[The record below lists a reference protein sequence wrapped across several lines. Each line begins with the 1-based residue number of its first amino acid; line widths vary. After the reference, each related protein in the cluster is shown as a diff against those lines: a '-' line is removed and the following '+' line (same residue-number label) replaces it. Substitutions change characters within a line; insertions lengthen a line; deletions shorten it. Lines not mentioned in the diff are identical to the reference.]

1 MAKSV
6 ISGLTITIGADTAKF
21 TTAMKNIDSE
31 ARRIAKDLK
40 NVSESLKIDP
50 GNSEAF
56 ANKLKLLQEA
66 AGNATSR
73 VEAIKKAIADL
84 NRQYDDSKTRQD
96 LYNQAVKDLKEALDQ
111 GKISQDSY
119 KKSLEA
125 VKEQYG
131 KGNISQKEY
140 EEALKKLERQ
150 LESANYEQAR
160 AVDTLDQY
168 QRETSD
174 TAKDV
179 DKLGDEQK
187 ETNKEVEE
195 FGNTAEDAGKKTF
208 TLGDAI
214 KANLIASAIQTGL
227 RKIVDL
233 AKSLAKHLAD
243 AGKALIN
250 FSWDAIGD
258 AAAFKDALGYSV
270 TIFGDTVSKQV
281 QTWVNENTN
290 ALRIFKGDLLE
301 NMNTFGQLFQTMG
314 LGAEDSF
321 NMASKILSLAA
332 DLRAAT
338 GKDTPEILEA
348 LTDGF
353 TTTTK
358 TLRQFGVRINEAEIK
373 LYALDKGIVKVDVD
387 QTKLRDAI
395 LKVKEATEKQNDA
408 FDKYGESSLEYER
421 AAVNVQ
427 KAEDNLNKVLGGKV
441 DSLTAAERTTA
452 IYRMMLEQLAP
463 VIGQNKEE
471 SGLFNSQL
479 AETRTRLKNLK
490 ETIGEELL
498 PTATNLLTTF
508 NEFLDSEEGQE
519 VLQNIID
526 QFSKWADTIDKMTK
540 DGSLKKFIDDLIEKL
555 PELAES
561 IGIIVTDLL
570 ELTPR
575 LSEFADKILGLLVSI
590 DKLRLSRAWD
600 NAEERIKLFADV
612 WQLHT
617 DTAKKAIVAFAEQNG
632 IELYDVLTNFDGYE
646 PKIIGYIQSIGSEA
660 SNMEETTS
668 AALGELPDN
677 IQTAINEANNISL
690 TPLQSLAARVWE
702 IVHNIVNGVDYAGNS
717 VNDGPWQRNNFFGFS
732 NWPYSSGGESGSYAS
747 GGIVSVGQI
756 LRVNDDAGHRVEA
769 FIPSTD
775 GYILNGNQVDRI
787 VNNNNQRTV
796 GDVNVY
802 VSSYGM
808 DLTTVSEELGNAI
821 QNKLRSSGVIL

>member
-1 MAKSV
+1 
-6 ISGLTITIGADTAKF
+6 
-21 TTAMKNIDSE
+21 
-31 ARRIAKDLK
+31 
-40 NVSESLKIDP
+40 
-50 GNSEAF
+50 
-56 ANKLKLLQEA
+56 
-66 AGNATSR
+66 
-73 VEAIKKAIADL
+73 
-84 NRQYDDSKTRQD
+84 
-96 LYNQAVKDLKEALDQ
+96 
-111 GKISQDSY
+111 
-119 KKSLEA
+119 
-125 VKEQYG
+125 
-131 KGNISQKEY
+131 
-140 EEALKKLERQ
+140 
-150 LESANYEQAR
+150 
-160 AVDTLDQY
+160 
-168 QRETSD
+168 
-174 TAKDV
+174 
-179 DKLGDEQK
+179 
-187 ETNKEVEE
+187 
-195 FGNTAEDAGKKTF
+195 
-208 TLGDAI
+208 
-214 KANLIASAIQTGL
+214 
-227 RKIVDL
+227 
-233 AKSLAKHLAD
+233 
-243 AGKALIN
+243 
-250 FSWDAIGD
+250 
-258 AAAFKDALGYSV
+258 
-270 TIFGDTVSKQV
+270 
-281 QTWVNENTN
+281 
-290 ALRIFKGDLLE
+290 
-301 NMNTFGQLFQTMG
+301 
-314 LGAEDSF
+314 
-321 NMASKILSLAA
+321 
-332 DLRAAT
+332 
-338 GKDTPEILEA
+338 
-348 LTDGF
+348 
-353 TTTTK
+353 
-358 TLRQFGVRINEAEIK
+358 
-373 LYALDKGIVKVDVD
+373 
-387 QTKLRDAI
+387 
-395 LKVKEATEKQNDA
+395 
-408 FDKYGESSLEYER
+408 
-421 AAVNVQ
+421 
-427 KAEDNLNKVLGGKV
+427 
-441 DSLTAAERTTA
+441 
-452 IYRMMLEQLAP
+452 MMLEQLAP

-632 IELYDVLTNFDGYE
+632 IELYDVLTNFDEYE
-646 PKIIGYIQSIGSEA
+646 PKIIGYMQSIGSEA

-747 GGIVSVGQI
+747 GGIVSAGQI

-808 DLTTVSEELGNAI
+808 DLTTVSEELGNAV

>member
-50 GNSEAF
+50 GNAEAF

-66 AGNATSR
+66 AGKATSR
-73 VEAIKKAIADL
+73 VEAIKKAITDL
-84 NRQYDDSKTRQD
+84 NRQYNDSKTRQD
-96 LYNQAVKDLKEALDQ
+96 LYNQSVKDLKEALDQ
-111 GKISQDSY
+111 GKISHDSY

-150 LESANYEQAR
+150 LESANYEQGR
-160 AVDTLDQY
+160 AVDALDQY

-187 ETNKEVEE
+187 ETNREVKE
-195 FGNTAEDAGKKTF
+195 FSDAAEDAEKKTF

-214 KANLIASAIQTGL
+214 KANLIASAIQAGL
-227 RKIVDL
+227 SKIVDL

-258 AAAFKDALGYSV
+258 AAAFQDALGYSE
-270 TIFGDTVSKQV
+270 TIFGKAVSEQAK
-281 QTWVNENTN
+281 TWVNENTN
-290 ALRIFKGDLLE
+290 ALRIYKGDLLE

-314 LGAEDSF
+314 LGADKSF
-321 NMASKILSLAA
+321 EMATNILSLSA

-338 GKDTPEILEA
+338 GKGTPEILEA
-348 LTDGF
+348 LTAGF
-353 TTTTK
+353 TNTTRA
-358 TLRQFGVRINEAEIK
+358 LRQFGVRINEAEIK
-373 LYALDKGIVKVDVD
+373 AYALDKGIVKVDVD

-395 LKVKEATEKQNDA
+395 LKVKEAAEKQNDA
-408 FDKYGESSLEYER
+408 FDEYGESSLEYER
-421 AAVNVQ
+421 AVVNVQ

-441 DSLTAAERTTA
+441 EALTAADRTTA
-452 IYRMMLEQLAP
+452 IYLMMLEQLRP
-463 VIGQNKEE
+463 LIGQNEKE

-498 PTATNLLTTF
+498 PTATKLLTTF
-508 NEFLDSEEGQE
+508 NEFLESEEGQE
-519 VLQNIID
+519 ILQNIVD

-540 DGSLKKFIDDLIEKL
+540 DGSLKQFIDDLIEKL

-561 IGIIVTDLL
+561 IRIIVTDLL

-600 NAEERIKLFADV
+600 NAEERIKLFADT

-617 DTAKKAIVAFAEQNG
+617 DTAKKAIAAFAEQNG
-632 IELYDVLTNFDGYE
+632 IELYEVLTNFDQYE
-646 PKIIGYIQSIGSEA
+646 PRIISYMQSIGSEA
-660 SNMEETTS
+660 GNMEETTS
-668 AALGELPDN
+668 AALGKLPDN
-677 IQTAINEANNISL
+677 IQTAINEADNISL
-690 TPLQSLAARVWE
+690 TPLQSLASRVWE
-702 IVHNIVNGVDYAGNS
+702 IVSNIVKGVDYAGNS
-717 VNDGPWQRNNFFGFS
+717 VNDGPWQRNNFFFE
-732 NWPYSSGGESGSYAS
+732 NLPHSSGGGSGSYAS
-747 GGIVSVGQI
+747 GGMVSAGQI
-756 LRVNDDAGHRVEA
+756 LRVNDDAGHRIEA
-769 FIPSTD
+769 FMPSMD

-787 VNNNNQRTV
+787 VNNNNSRNFSGGVTINAYCPGLTV
-796 GDVNVY
+796 AQVAD
-802 VSSYGM
+802 
-808 DLTTVSEELGNAI
+808 ELGAAFYDAI
-821 QNKLRSSGVIL
+821 RIPGRSL